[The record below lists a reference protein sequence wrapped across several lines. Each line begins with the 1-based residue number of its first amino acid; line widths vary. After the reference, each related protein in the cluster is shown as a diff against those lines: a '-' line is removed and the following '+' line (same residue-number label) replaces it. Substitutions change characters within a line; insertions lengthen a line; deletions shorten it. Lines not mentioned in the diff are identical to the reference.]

1 MEKVDGKPQRLPYGF
16 HGVAA
21 AAKALAISP
30 NRLVALIKAGDVTP
44 LKPPAPAPGRGRPAQ
59 ILRYADVVDA
69 AGLAPRRFVLF
80 DGLEW
85 CWLCE
90 NCIAACSGCRRAWE
104 WCGSCRPCTQSR
116 ACQSCGRRGIPTSI
130 LDRPEPGDVWYCQT
144 CTTDAGWLRGEPSA
158 VILAARANEL
168 ARQIAAAGV
177 SDGEQLDK
185 FPGA

>member
-1 MEKVDGKPQRLPYGF
+1 MEQVGDTPQQLPYAF

-44 LKPPAPAPGRGRPAQ
+44 LKPPAPAQKRGRPAQ

-69 AGLAPRRFVLF
+69 AGLAPRRYVLF

-85 CWLCE
+85 CWLCQ
-90 NCIAACSGCRRAWE
+90 NCFDACSVCRRVWD
-104 WCGSCRPCTQSR
+104 WCGNCQPCAQSR

-130 LDRPEPGDVWYCQT
+130 LDAPQPGDLWYCQT
-144 CTTDAGWLRGEPSA
+144 CTVQAGWVRGEPSA
-158 VILAARANEL
+158 IILVERANEL
-168 ARQIAAAGV
+168 ARRIAAAGV
-177 SDGEQLDK
+177 SGGE
-185 FPGA
+185 